1 MNALALSKEGQVV
14 DYFGGVSD
22 INQQIIKTVG
32 NPYLRFQED
41 ALRILRALRFSSV
54 LGFKIEE
61 NTKKAMLENLNLLD
75 HISKERINT
84 ELVKLLLGDYAKE
97 VLSQY
102 QLIFIKIIPLF
113 RNITQEQYSKIYN
126 NMIKLDKD
134 IVMRLSL
141 FLMDFKTDEVV
152 SILKQ
157 LKFDNKTIDMVKK
170 INSHLLEN
178 ITDNKVMIKKLLNI
192 IDYELFTKLLK
203 IKQVIE
209 PGFKYDNIIE
219 ILNIIIVNKE
229 CYRLKDLMIK
239 GSDLEK
245 LGIVGVQNGVVL
257 NKLLH
262 AVINE
267 ECSNVKE
274 ELINYANKYLK

>member
-1 MNALALSKEGQVV
+1 
-14 DYFGGVSD
+14 
-22 INQQIIKTVG
+22 
-32 NPYLRFQED
+32 
-41 ALRILRALRFSSV
+41 
-54 LGFKIEE
+54 
-61 NTKKAMLENLNLLD
+61 
-75 HISKERINT
+75 
-84 ELVKLLLGDYAKE
+84 
-97 VLSQY
+97 
-102 QLIFIKIIPLF
+102 
-113 RNITQEQYSKIYN
+113 
-126 NMIKLDKD
+126 MIKLDKD

-239 GSDLEK
+239 GSD
-245 LGIVGVQNGVVL
+245 
-257 NKLLH
+257 
-262 AVINE
+262 
-267 ECSNVKE
+267 
-274 ELINYANKYLK
+274 